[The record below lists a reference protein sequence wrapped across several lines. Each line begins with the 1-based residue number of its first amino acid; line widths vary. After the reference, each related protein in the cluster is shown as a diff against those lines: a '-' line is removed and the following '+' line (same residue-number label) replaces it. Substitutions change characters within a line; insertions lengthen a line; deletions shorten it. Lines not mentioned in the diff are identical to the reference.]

1 MELPRDVR
9 QASWIL
15 FALAAVATLG
25 SVTAIVSI
33 THLMAARDPLFALR
47 LGGEEAY
54 RTAEHALSDLRYQL
68 VVALVTVA
76 FAVFFGFAVRR
87 PWPHVRAWVWSISV
101 LLFLAWD
108 CGVVQS
114 TETVVQRGSPVF
126 PELQAAYRNL
136 LPSWYAWV
144 LGVITFL
151 VVPLLAL
158 AAIWLLRSGS
168 SEYYQW
174 ADARRYRAK
183 SGADGAGPTLG

>member
-1 MELPRDVR
+1 VDPVR
-9 QASWIL
+9 AGRGGD
-15 FALAAVATLG
+15 ARVGDGHRVDHPPDGGPGPAVRPP
-25 SVTAIVSI
+25 
-33 THLMAARDPLFALR
+33 AR
-47 LGGEEAY
+47 GEEAY